1 MKASDVMT
9 PKVISVPPETR
20 VPEIA
25 ALLLERRISAV
36 AVVEHTGNVAGVV
49 SEGDLIRRPEL
60 GTDRSGPRWLR
71 LLVSP
76 EADTLDFIKTHGLCA
91 RDVMTSPAVSVSPD
105 APLAEI
111 VRMMGRRGIKRVL
124 VVDGNRLAGIVTRT
138 DLLRALH
145 ARDALPSQ
153 GVPVDDGALRQKILD
168 TLANQDWSYSAVFNV
183 QVLDGHVEL
192 WGAVNSEEQSRAIHL
207 AVEGVPGVR
216 GITEH
221 FGRVRPGYA

>member
-9 PKVISVPPETR
+9 PNVVSVTPETS

-36 AVVEHTGNVAGVV
+36 AVLDPSGSVAGIV

-60 GTDRSGPRWLR
+60 GTDKPGPRWLR
-71 LLVSP
+71 LLASP
-76 EADTLDFIKTHGLCA
+76 EADTRDFIKTHGLHA
-91 RDVMTSPAVSVSPD
+91 RDVMTSPVVSVTPE
-105 APLAEI
+105 APLAAI
-111 VRMMGRRGIKRVL
+111 VRIMGKHGIKRVL
-124 VVDGNRLAGIVTRT
+124 VLDGPRLAGIVTRT

-145 ARDALPSQ
+145 AREALPTQ
-153 GVPVDDGALRQKILD
+153 GVPVDDRALRQKILD
-168 TLANQDWSYSAVFNV
+168 TLAAQDWTYSAVFNV
-183 QVLDGHVEL
+183 QVVDGQVEL
-192 WGAVNSEEQSRAIHL
+192 WGAVNSEEQRRAIHL

>member
-1 MKASDVMT
+1 MKARDVMT
-9 PKVISVPPETR
+9 LNVVTVAPDATVS
-20 VPEIA
+20 EIA

-36 AVVEHTGNVAGVV
+36 AVLDEAGSLAGVV

-60 GTDRSGPRWLR
+60 GTDKPGPRWLR
-71 LLVSP
+71 LLASP
-76 EADTLDFIKTHGLCA
+76 EADARDFIKTHGLRA
-91 RDVMTSPAVSVSPD
+91 RDVMSSPAISVSPE

-111 VRMMGRRGIKRVL
+111 VGIMGRRGVKRVL
-124 VVDGNRLAGIVTRT
+124 VMDGRRLAGIVTRT

-153 GVPVDDGALRQKILD
+153 GVPVDDRALRQKILD
-168 TLANQDWSYSAVFNV
+168 TLASQDWTYSAVFNV
-183 QVLDGHVEL
+183 QVVDGHVEV
-192 WGAVNSEEQSRAIHL
+192 WGAVSSDEQRRAIHL

>member
-1 MKASDVMT
+1 MKARDVMT
-9 PKVISVPPETR
+9 PNVVTVASDAR
-20 VPEIA
+20 VSEIA

-36 AVVEHTGNVAGVV
+36 AVLDGAGSVAGIV

-60 GTDRSGPRWLR
+60 GTDKPGPRWLR
-71 LLVSP
+71 LLASP
-76 EADTLDFIKTHGLCA
+76 EAATLDFIKTHGLLA
-91 RDVMTSPAVSVSPD
+91 RDVMTSPAIAVSPE

-111 VRMMGRRGIKRVL
+111 VGIMGKRGIKRVL
-124 VVDGNRLAGIVTRT
+124 VLDGQRLAGIVTRT

-153 GVPVDDGALRQKILD
+153 GVPVDDRALRHRILD
-168 TLANQDWSYSAVFNV
+168 TLAAQDWTYSAVFNV
-183 QVLDGHVEL
+183 QVVDGHVEL
-192 WGAVNSEEQSRAIHL
+192 WGAVSSEEQRRAIHL